1 LGTAGMPA
9 ARGKLMKRYIVLYI
23 ATLLVLAPLDAIW
36 LGVVARGFF
45 KAQLGDMLGDLN
57 ALPAVLFYLMYV
69 TGIMVFANGADGATW
84 RSALGYGLLFG
95 FFAYATY
102 DLTNLAIL
110 RHWSWPAAVV
120 DIAWGS
126 FVTGVAS
133 AIGLLVADALAARA
147 S

>member
-1 LGTAGMPA
+1 
-9 ARGKLMKRYIVLYI
+9 MKRCIILYI
-23 ATLLVLAPLDAIW
+23 ATLLVIAPLDALW

-45 KAQLGDMLGDLN
+45 KNQLGDILGDLKV
-57 ALPAVLFYLMYV
+57 LPAVLFYLMYV
-69 TGIMVFANGADGATW
+69 AGIMVFANGSDGATW

-110 RHWSWPAAVV
+110 RHWTWPAAAM

-133 AIGLLVADALAARA
+133 VAGLWVADALAK
-147 S
+147 SG